1 VTEVPVIPVKYP
13 EDCCPTGWRCKYA
26 WWEAAMRTRAGQK
39 WWTLRCFV
47 NELVD
52 HRWFEMFI
60 IVMIIGSSISLVR
73 QSHRLL
79 ATTLSQTDR
88 ATRYISRHLVNYY
101 TVLL

>member
-79 ATTLSQTDR
+79 STTL
-88 ATRYISRHLVNYY
+88 
-101 TVLL
+101 